1 MEDSARPPLWER
13 RVSRRRAPARPFC
26 GPFADGVASQP
37 FAAYAAPTDECSA
50 AHSREANKRRCHR
63 RIPPSGSALARSYT
77 EGTISSSF
85 PRKRESSKTPLFTG
99 FPLSRERRKG
109 FLKQLLLDAS
119 WKRPPALPCGSDAC
133 REGALQRDI
142 FAGHSQKGSLR
153 KPSRLAPLLQK
164 RSDAA
169 QATPRFPE

>member
-1 MEDSARPPLWER
+1 VGATRVAKARSSAALLQALRRRGRFATLRGLRRSHR
-13 RVSRRRAPARPFC
+13 RV
-26 GPFADGVASQP
+26 
-37 FAAYAAPTDECSA
+37 ECSA
-50 AHSREANKRRCHR
+50 LTRSKQASVPPKE
-63 RIPPSGSALARSYT
+63 IPPSGSALARSYT
-77 EGTISSSF
+77 VGTISSSF